1 LEYDKILTDILGRE
15 DFLIVGKNVIR
26 ADALDKV
33 LGKARYTADYV
44 ARDTSILK
52 VFRSQV
58 AHAWIKSIDTST
70 ALKIP
75 GVEAIYTGNDVTGNN
90 QIGYALP
97 DQPFL
102 NDKKV
107 HYVGD
112 PIALI
117 VARDEYAAAKAM
129 DSIHVDYDPLPIYLD
144 IDSALSNKAF
154 NIHEGGNIAVTTKIR
169 KGDIEKGFKKA
180 DVEVEDTYWSP
191 YQDHMYLETEAAY
204 AIPEG
209 KNKVT
214 VIANGQSPFLCRE
227 KVAHVLG
234 WDLNQVR
241 IIQPLTGGAFGGKD
255 DQGPLV
261 SAYAAFAA
269 TKFGKPVS
277 LIWSREES
285 IAFSNKRFPARIK
298 YRSGA
303 NKNGKVTAI
312 KVDITLEC
320 GAYANRS
327 PFWLWRQTAHAAG
340 PYEIE
345 NCSVDGRAVYTNKV
359 YGGSFRGFGDLAIH
373 FAAEQQMDK
382 LAEMLDMDPIEFR
395 LNNVLVEGSRT
406 TCDQVLDHS
415 VGIKECLEAV
425 RENSEWS
432 KHRLP
437 VWEGPKVRGYGVGLA
452 YHGISTSRSTPDWS
466 AASLLLNQDGSI
478 NYRTGIVELGQ
489 GSPFGHIKIVSEITG
504 VPINKIRIELPDTDS
519 TLNAKPTHGSR
530 GLMLGGTA
538 AAKAALKLRE
548 NMIACAAEL
557 LEISEDRVEL
567 IKGKAYDCKN
577 SDNSIDI
584 SELAEEMYVRGYD
597 PGAYGYFKAPKRF
610 FDPKTGLGVNYSVY
624 TFAATVAEVE
634 IDTET
639 GEIRVTRVWP
649 AMDCGKA
656 IDPMMIEGQI
666 EGAISQGLGFTL
678 MENLVINEKG
688 EVLNP
693 NFTDYII
700 PSSLDTPEIE
710 PCIIIEK
717 PYKHGAFGAKGVGE
731 PAIISIVPTI
741 TNAIYNATGKRFNTL
756 PIQPWTMYKALREME
771 K

>member
-1 LEYDKILTDILGRE
+1 MEYDKILTEILGRK
-15 DFLIVGKNVIR
+15 DFLVVGKNVTR
-26 ADALDKV
+26 TDALDKA

-44 ARDTSILK
+44 PRDTSILR
-52 VFRSQV
+52 VFRSSE
-58 AHAWIKSIDTST
+58 AHALIKGIDTSE
-70 ALKIP
+70 ALRIP
-75 GVEAIYTGNDVTGNN
+75 GVEAIYTGADITGNN

-102 NDKKV
+102 NDRKV
-107 HYVGD
+107 HYIGD
-112 PIALI
+112 PIALV
-117 VARDEYAAAKAM
+117 VASDQYAATEAM
-129 DSIHVDYDPLPIYLD
+129 ETIHVDYDPLPSYLD
-144 IDSALSNKAF
+144 IDAALADDAVD
-154 NIHEGGNIAVTTKIR
+154 IHEGGNIAVTTKIR
-169 KGDIEKGFKKA
+169 KGDSEKGFKEA

-191 YQDHMYLETEAAY
+191 FQDHTYIETEAAY

-209 KNKVT
+209 TGKVT

-234 WDLNQVR
+234 WDLNQVQ
-241 IIQPLTGGAFGGKD
+241 IIQALTGGAFGGKD

-269 TKFGKPVS
+269 TKLGKPVAHV
-277 LIWSREES
+277 WSREES
-285 IAFSNKRFPARIK
+285 LAYSNKRFPARIK

-303 NKNGKVTAI
+303 NRKGKVTAI
-312 KVDITLEC
+312 EVDITLEC

-327 PFWLWRQTAHAAG
+327 PFWLWRQTAHAGG
-340 PYEIE
+340 PYEID
-345 NCSVDGRAVYTNKV
+345 NCSVDGRAVYTTKV
-359 YGGSFRGFGDLAIH
+359 YGGSYRGFGDLALH

-382 LAEMLDMDPIEFR
+382 LALELGMDPIEFR
-395 LNNVLVEGSRT
+395 LKNVLTEGAST

-425 RENSEWS
+425 RDASEWS
-432 KHRLP
+432 KHREP
-437 VWEGPKVRGYGVGLA
+437 VWDGAKVRGYGVGLA

-466 AASLLLNQDGSI
+466 AASLLMNQDGSI
-478 NYRTGIVELGQ
+478 NYRTGIVEIGQ

-504 VPINKIRIELPDTDS
+504 VPIDKIIIELPDTDS

-548 NMIACAAEL
+548 NMVACAAEL
-557 LEISEDRVEL
+557 FEIPEERIDLVD
-567 IKGKAYDCKN
+567 GKAFDKK
-577 SDNSIDI
+577 DPDTSIAI
-584 SELAEEMYVRGYD
+584 KELAEEMYLRGYD

-634 IDTET
+634 VDTET
-639 GEIRVTRVWP
+639 GIARVTRIWP

-656 IDPMMIEGQI
+656 IDPLIIEGQI
-666 EGAISQGLGFTL
+666 EGAISQGMGFTL
-678 MENLVINEKG
+678 MENMELNEQGK
-688 EVLNP
+688 VLNP
-693 NFTDYII
+693 NFTDYVV
-700 PSSLDTPEIE
+700 PCSLDTPEIE
-710 PCIIIEK
+710 SCIIIEK

-741 TNAIYNATGKRFNTL
+741 ANAIYHATGKHFSSL
-756 PIQPWTMYKALREME
+756 PIRPWTLHKALKEDQ
-771 K
+771 